1 MAGLLIPRAADMSI
15 RNFDALFEPA
25 AIALIGASNAPKS
38 VGRVLAD
45 NLLGAGFAGPVMT
58 VNPHETAIRS
68 TLNYRSIGELPATP
82 DLAIVA
88 TPAATVPAIIGDLGR
103 RGCRAAVV
111 ISAGFGAQGDGG
123 DLRQA
128 MLDAAKPHLMRI
140 VGPNCLGFISTP
152 RGINASFAHL
162 TPRPGHIAL
171 VSQSGAIVAAM
182 LDWADQ
188 RDVGFSHILSL
199 GDMSD
204 VDFGDALDYLC
215 SDRTTRS
222 ILLYVENVTHA
233 RKFMS
238 AARIAAR
245 TKPVLVVKAG
255 RSAAGAKAALSHTG
269 ALAGADAVYDA
280 AFQRAGLLRVA
291 ELEELFAA
299 AAILATGMRVSG
311 DRMTILTNGGGAGVM
326 AVDALA
332 ARDGRIAE
340 LGAGT
345 LHRLDKAL
353 PGSWSHAN
361 PVDILG
367 DATGERYA
375 AALEVL
381 LEEPDSDAI
390 LVINCPTAVTDGQDA
405 ASAVAQAVARHP
417 AVPVLTSWLGG
428 TTAERSRAFLAGKT
442 IPTFTSPEEAV
453 RAFTHLVEFRRNQ
466 DLLLETPSAG
476 VAIAP
481 AQIDAA
487 RQLIETVRRDGR
499 SVLSEPEAKRLLALF
514 GIPAVETLIAATP
527 EEAGRLFG
535 QIGAPVALKILSP
548 DISHKSDVGGVAL
561 NLRSRAEVTAAAL
574 EMLARVQQAA
584 PAAKQLTF
592 TVQPMI
598 SRPKACELIV
608 GIAQDAT
615 FGPVLLFGR
624 GGTATEVIGDR
635 AIGLPPLNSVLAKDM
650 IGRTRVSRLLA
661 GYRDVPPVPL
671 DALAE
676 VLVRLSELVIH
687 LPDVIEL
694 DINPLLADA
703 SGVIALDARVVIG
716 ATSAS
721 RTALAISPYPHEL
734 GEDVTLN
741 DGARFQIRPIRPDD
755 EVALSDMVAQ
765 CTPGD
770 LRLRFLAPLKTFPHE
785 MAARLSQ
792 IDYDRE
798 MAFVAVEPDSAYG
811 SGPIFGVV
819 RLIGDPERDT
829 AEFAVLVRSDMKGRG
844 LGYRLMAKIV
854 AHAKASG
861 FRRLYGDVLRGNRV
875 MLNMAHELGFT
886 ADVCKIGEET
896 TRISMETG
904 P

>member
-1 MAGLLIPRAADMSI
+1 MSI

-25 AIALIGASNAPKS
+25 AIALIGASNAPRS

-68 TLNYRSIGELPATP
+68 TLNYRSIGDLPITP
-82 DLAIVA
+82 DLAVVA
-88 TPAATVPAIIGDLGR
+88 TPAAGVPAIIGDLGR

-111 ISAGFGAQGDGG
+111 ISAGFGAPGEGG
-123 DLRQA
+123 DLHQA

-162 TPRPGHIAL
+162 TPRPGNIAL

-188 RDVGFSHILSL
+188 RGVGFSHILSL

-215 SDRTTRS
+215 ADRATRS

-238 AARIAAR
+238 AARIASR
-245 TKPVLVVKAG
+245 TKPVLVVKGG
-255 RSAAGAKAALSHTG
+255 RSMAGAKAALSHTG

-280 AFQRAGLLRVA
+280 VFQRAGLLRVA

-326 AVDALA
+326 AVDALV
-332 ARDGRIAE
+332 ARGGRIAE

-345 LHRLDKAL
+345 LQRLDQAL

-375 AALEVL
+375 AALEIL

-405 ASAVAQAVARHP
+405 ASAVAQAVAKAP
-417 AVPVLTSWLGG
+417 ARPVLTSWLGG
-428 TTAERSRAFLAGKT
+428 TTAERSRSFLAGKT

-481 AQIDAA
+481 AQVDAA
-487 RQLIETVRRDGR
+487 RQLIETVRQDGR
-499 SVLSEPEAKRLLALF
+499 CVLTEPEAKRLLALF
-514 GIPAVETLIAATP
+514 GIPAVETLVAATP

-535 QIGAPVALKILSP
+535 TIGAPVALKILSP

-561 NLRSRAEVTAAAL
+561 SLRSQAEVTAAAH
-574 EMLARVQQAA
+574 EMLARVRHAA
-584 PAAKQLTF
+584 PNVKHLTF
-592 TVQPMI
+592 TVQKMI

-608 GIAQDAT
+608 GIAKDPT

-671 DALAE
+671 DAVAD

-703 SGVIALDARVVIG
+703 SGVVALDARVVIT
-716 ATSAS
+716 ATSEV
-721 RTALAISPYPHEL
+721 RTPLAISPYPEEL
-734 GEDVTLN
+734 GEQVTLN

-844 LGYRLMAKIV
+844 LGYRLMSKIV

-861 FRRLYGDVLRGNRV
+861 FKRLYGDVLRGNRV
-875 MLNMAHELGFT
+875 MLAMTHELGFRS
-886 ADVCKIGEET
+886 DVQEAGEQT
-896 TRISMETG
+896 TRISIDTSS
-904 P
+904 